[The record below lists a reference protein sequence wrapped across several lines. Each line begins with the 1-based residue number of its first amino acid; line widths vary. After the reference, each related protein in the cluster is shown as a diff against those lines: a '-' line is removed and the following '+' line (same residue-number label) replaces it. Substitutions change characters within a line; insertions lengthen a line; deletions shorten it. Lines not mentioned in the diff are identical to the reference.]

1 MSRKIAPKPS
11 VSLTE
16 EERTIQNT
24 TNGKLIITTYQK
36 RKYLR
41 SVFMND
47 FLNWDILATYTGA
60 LTMVGFL
67 TQLTKNIPFIKKIPT
82 QIWSYILSLIII
94 FPATIFSSGLTL
106 SSAVLIFFNSA
117 IVSLASNG
125 GFDALKKFIDKK
137 EM

>member
-1 MSRKIAPKPS
+1 
-11 VSLTE
+11 
-16 EERTIQNT
+16 
-24 TNGKLIITTYQK
+24 
-36 RKYLR
+36 
-41 SVFMND
+41 MND